1 MEATEARQITDKKN
15 APKKP
20 SYQRY
25 LDRKIRRLAARG
37 ESEFILSLY
46 PEETRQFAD
55 YLRAQG
61 YRVTAGRY
69 LHCSW

>member
-1 MEATEARQITDKKN
+1 MDATEARQITDKKN

-25 LDRKIRRLAARG
+25 LDRKIQRLAARG

-46 PEETRQFAD
+46 PEETRKFAG
-55 YLRAQG
+55 YLSAQG
-61 YRVTAGRY
+61 FKVSAGRY